1 MTALPGRRMVIGG
14 LLAVLAARPVLA
26 QRRAPP
32 ALVQR
37 PPVESPEAIV
47 LRILAS
53 HRDGKP
59 IAPEAMPLVPR
70 LQDALRRTDLAT
82 DPIAEPDRPV
92 TGIVVDIP
100 EFTGE
105 KRASVT
111 ARFSHGKDERLI
123 TFDLDVTS
131 GDWLITDI
139 RPRSGPS
146 LRQLLRIN
154 R

>member
-1 MTALPGRRMVIGG
+1 MMIGG
-14 LLAVLAARPVLA
+14 VLLALACTPVIA
-26 QRRAPP
+26 QRRAHP

-47 LRILAS
+47 LRILVS
-53 HRDGKP
+53 HRDGRP
-59 IAPEAMPLVPR
+59 IALESMPLVPR
-70 LQDALRRTDLAT
+70 LQDALRRTDIAS

-92 TGIVVDIP
+92 TRIIVDIP
-100 EFTGE
+100 EFMSE

-123 TFDLDVTS
+123 TFDFDVTS

-139 RPRSGPS
+139 RPRSGPG